1 MRPLD
6 LVHSA
11 LRALRAH
18 KLRSFLTL
26 LGVIIGVTTMVS
38 VVGVIAGLD
47 AYVKDQ
53 IIRLAPDVFVVDRFG
68 IIQSHSEFIQAL
80 KRPSLTWADY
90 ERVSQAG
97 LPHVAQVS
105 TRAFRSMTVKFRDKH
120 LANVFVVGTTAN
132 FAGMLK
138 FETESGRYFSE
149 QENQAAA
156 YVAVIG
162 ADTRDEL
169 FPHLDPLGRTLTL
182 GGLPFRIIGVFT
194 RQGKAMGFSRDN
206 VVCIPVQVYRKNFMG
221 RHDSLNL
228 QVQARGGV
236 ASLDAAT
243 DEVRALLRASRH
255 TAFKDPDPFGILTQ
269 DVLQALWK
277 QISRAAFVL
286 MLLVASVSL
295 GVGGVV
301 IMNIMLV
308 SVVERTPEI
317 GIRLALGAR
326 KRDIARQFLLE
337 AATLSLCGGLAGLA
351 AGAVVTWV
359 VRELVDFPAR
369 LTPGIVGASLA
380 VFSSTA
386 RCCGRWDPRP
396 CASRCAPSPPR
407 SCAAS

>member
-1 MRPLD
+1 MQPRD

-68 IIQSHSEFIQAL
+68 IIQSHGEFIQAL
-80 KRPSLTWADY
+80 KRPALTWADY

-105 TRAFRSMTVKFRDKH
+105 TRAFRSMTIRFRDRH
-120 LANVFVVGTTAN
+120 LANVFVVGSTPN
-132 FAGMLK
+132 FAEMLK
-138 FETESGRYFSE
+138 FETDAGRYFSD

-162 ADTRDEL
+162 ADARDEL
-169 FPHLDPLGRTLTL
+169 FPHLDPLGRTLIL
-182 GGLPFRIIGVFT
+182 GGLPFRIVGVFT
-194 RQGKAMGFSRDN
+194 RQGKALGFSRDN
-206 VVCIPVQVYRKNFMG
+206 VVCIPIQVFRKNFMG
-221 RHDSLNL
+221 RQDSLNL
-228 QVQARGGV
+228 QIQARGGV
-236 ASLDAAT
+236 EGLDSAV

-337 AATLSLCGGLAGLA
+337 AATLSLCGGLAGLV
-351 AGAVVTWV
+351 AGTAVTWA
-359 VRELVDFPAR
+359 VRNLVDFPAR
-369 LTPGIVGASLA
+369 ITPGIIGASLA
-380 VFSSTA
+380 VSTLVGLAAGLLPA
-386 RCCGRWDPRP
+386 RR
-396 CASRCAPSPPR
+396 
-407 SCAAS
+407 AANLPVIDALRAE